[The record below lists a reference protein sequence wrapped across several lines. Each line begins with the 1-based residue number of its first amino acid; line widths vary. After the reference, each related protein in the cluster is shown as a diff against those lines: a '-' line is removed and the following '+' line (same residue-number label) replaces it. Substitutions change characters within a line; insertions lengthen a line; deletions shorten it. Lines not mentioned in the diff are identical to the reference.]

1 MNVFQRIKKGFDTA
15 SKAQLLADENARL
28 SVTAER
34 HEHLREQVQRDTE
47 ALFQQ
52 RQGSVKVIEIV
63 ETYVNQLANSPTE
76 FEKTVA
82 ECSLQA
88 DRFRGDV
95 QKHEPE
101 AARVAKVRAAT
112 GTTVAGAGAA
122 VAALGPSAAMA
133 IATTFGTASTG
144 AAISGLSGAAATS
157 AALAWLGGGALA
169 AGGGGVAAGSA
180 LLALAGPIGW
190 TLSGVAITGTV
201 ALARRGNRKRAEET
215 RRHRL
220 EVEESERS
228 LLAAQRQ
235 IAGLEQQTRT
245 HAAGIL
251 GDLAPLWKDAPSDY
265 GAFDDASK
273 ERLAAVINHARTLGE
288 LLHQRVRV

>member
-15 SKAQLLADENARL
+15 SKAQLLADENAKL
-28 SVTAER
+28 SVAAER

-76 FEKTVA
+76 FDKTVA
-82 ECSLQA
+82 ECILQA
-88 DRFRGDV
+88 DRFREDV

-112 GTTVAGAGAA
+112 GATVAGAGAA

-133 IATTFGTASTG
+133 IATTFGTAST
-144 AAISGLSGAAATS
+144 A
-157 AALAWLGGGALA
+157 
-169 AGGGGVAAGSA
+169 
-180 LLALAGPIGW
+180 
-190 TLSGVAITGTV
+190 
-201 ALARRGNRKRAEET
+201 
-215 RRHRL
+215 
-220 EVEESERS
+220 
-228 LLAAQRQ
+228 
-235 IAGLEQQTRT
+235 
-245 HAAGIL
+245 AAGIL
-251 GDLAPLWKDAPSDY
+251 GDLATLWKDAPSDY
-265 GAFDDASK
+265 GAFGDASK

-288 LLHQRVRV
+288 LLHQRVMA